1 MNGMSSQLAEFS
13 QRQPGSLRTS
23 TEKVAIL
30 LASLDKT
37 IAVELLKKLGT
48 EDVKHIL
55 ESSAGLGPLTYSDV
69 VPLVDE
75 FASEFAEAMGISASR
90 QQLMTLLEAAFTSD
104 EIASFMGRPAARP
117 STFSWSRFT
126 MGMEATLV
134 PYLLDEHPQT
144 STYIMSRLSPELAA
158 RCIELLPAKLR
169 ASVTSRLLRIEDV
182 KKPVVDGLERIIQED
197 LFGEKVAVSGNDRLE
212 RLANI
217 INRLDR
223 SQADAIIA
231 DIMQI
236 NPEDGTKLRK
246 LIFMF
251 EDIALLQPAHRAKLM
266 DRVST
271 ELIISS
277 LFGADAAL
285 REAILQSL
293 SARTRR
299 MVESELPAGE
309 SQPRK
314 DTMECRRQIAEA
326 AIQAAKNGD
335 LELPETSDS
344 PPAEA
349 AA

>member
-1 MNGMSSQLAEFS
+1 MSTQVAELRPQSPS
-13 QRQPGSLRTS
+13 QRSS

-30 LASLDKT
+30 LASLDNSL
-37 IAVELLKKLGT
+37 AVELLKKLGT
-48 EDVKHIL
+48 DDVKHIL
-55 ESSAGLGPLTYSDV
+55 ESSASLGPLTYSDV
-69 VPLVDE
+69 EPLVDE
-75 FASEFAEAMGISASR
+75 FANEFADALGISDSR
-90 QQLMTLLEAAFTSD
+90 KQLMALLEAAFTSE
-104 EIASFMGRPAARP
+104 EIATFLGRPSEKP

-126 MGMEATLV
+126 MGMETTLV

-144 STYIMSRLSPELAA
+144 AAYILSRLTPDLAA
-158 RCIELLPAKLR
+158 RCIELLPGALR
-169 ASVTSRLLRIEDV
+169 ASVTARLLRIEDV
-182 KKPVVDGLERIIQED
+182 KKPVLDVLEKVIQED
-197 LFGEKVAVSGNDRLE
+197 LFGERAAAAGGDDRLE

-223 SQADAIIA
+223 AQADEIIN
-231 DIMQI
+231 DIIKI
-236 NPEDGTKLRK
+236 NPEDGAALRK

-251 EDIALLQPAHRAKLM
+251 EDIALLEGPHRAKLL

-271 ELIISS
+271 DLIIAA

-285 REAILQSL
+285 REAILSSL

-299 MVESELPAGE
+299 MVESELPQGE

-314 DTMECRRQIAEA
+314 DTAECRRRIAEA

-335 LELPETSDS
+335 ITLPDASAA
-344 PPAEA
+344 PAAGA

>member
-1 MNGMSSQLAEFS
+1 MSTQVAEIRPQS
-13 QRQPGSLRTS
+13 SSHRSS

-30 LASLDKT
+30 LASLDNSLA
-37 IAVELLKKLGT
+37 IELLKKLGA
-48 EDVKHIL
+48 EDAKHIL
-55 ESSAGLGPLTYSDV
+55 ESSANLGPLTSGDV

-75 FASEFAEAMGISASR
+75 FANEFADALGISASR
-90 QQLMTLLEAAFTSD
+90 QQLMALLEAAFTSE
-104 EIASFMGRPAARP
+104 EIASFLGRPTEKP

-126 MGMEATLV
+126 MGMESTLV

-144 STYIMSRLSPELAA
+144 AAYILSRLSADLAA
-158 RCIELLPAKLR
+158 RCIELLPAALR
-169 ASVTSRLLRIEDV
+169 ASVTARLLRIEDV
-182 KKPVVDGLERIIQED
+182 KKPVLDVLERVLQED
-197 LFGEKVAVSGNDRLE
+197 LFGERAAAAGGNDRLE

-223 SQADAIIA
+223 AQADAIIT
-231 DIMQI
+231 DIIKI
-236 NPEDGTKLRK
+236 NPEDGAALRK

-251 EDIALLQPAHRAKLM
+251 EDIPLLEQQHRAKLL

-271 ELIISS
+271 DLIIAA
-277 LFGADAAL
+277 LFGAEAEL
-285 REAILQSL
+285 REAILSSL

-299 MVESELPAGE
+299 MVESELPQGE

-314 DTMECRRQIAEA
+314 DTVECRRKIAEA

-335 LELPETSDS
+335 ITLPDTSAA
-344 PPAEA
+344 PEAGA